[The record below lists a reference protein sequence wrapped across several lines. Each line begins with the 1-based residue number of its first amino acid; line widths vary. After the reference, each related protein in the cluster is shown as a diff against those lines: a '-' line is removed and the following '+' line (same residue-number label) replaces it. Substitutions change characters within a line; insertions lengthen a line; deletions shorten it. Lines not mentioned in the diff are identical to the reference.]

1 MSFGFGDEEKNPSF
15 FRGGE
20 LPKLLVLTGILVAG
34 SAALAAQFWTD
45 DQEQAPKPVAVAK
58 AIVAPIEP
66 DHAEEFGGVRDL
78 TETSLLDNAPKKLLL
93 ERARATSP
101 GDLDSQAHRDVL
113 FTHLWDR
120 PEQYRGVPVH
130 IEGTALRMITYEV
143 SPTFTPKGRLYEAW
157 ITTAESQRFPYCC
170 VFEDLPEGFPIG
182 PNISEYVSFNG
193 YFLKKLAY
201 VAGDKPR
208 GAPLLIG
215 KLGWRPQANGRG
227 LAPGGARGQGAPWNW
242 KPYAIAAVVSYIV
255 FRFLMLIRRLLTSGS
270 ASKPKPR
277 TPFAVGTEPVAN
289 VDALLASIPD
299 DDEDLTQR
307 GGG

>member
-1 MSFGFGDEEKNPSF
+1 MSFGFGDEEKSSSF

-34 SAALAAQFWTD
+34 SIALVAQFWTD
-45 DQEQAPKPVAVAK
+45 GPKQAPQPVAVTK
-58 AIVAPIEP
+58 ATVEPIEP
-66 DHAEEFGGVRDL
+66 DQSEEFKGVRDL

-93 ERARATSP
+93 ERARETKPA
-101 GDLDSQAHRDVL
+101 DLDAQAHRDVL

-120 PEQYRGVPVH
+120 PDQYRGVPVH

-143 SPTFTPKGRLYEAW
+143 SPTFTPQRRLYEAW

-170 VFEDLPEGFPIG
+170 VFEDLPAGFPIG
-182 PNISEYVSFNG
+182 PNISEFVSFNG

-215 KLGWRPQANGRG
+215 KLGWRPQASDRAF
-227 LAPGGARGQGAPWNW
+227 APGAAPGQGGAWNW
-242 KPYAIAAVVSYIV
+242 KPYAIGAVVFYIA
-255 FRFLMLIRRLLTSGS
+255 FRFLNLMRRLLTSGS
-270 ASKPKPR
+270 KSKPKTR
-277 TPFAVGTEPVAN
+277 TFVIETEPVKN
-289 VDALLASIPD
+289 MDALLANIPD
-299 DDEDLTQR
+299 DDDLSHR
-307 GGG
+307 DGG